1 MEITFGKPYWE
12 EADIRQF
19 DQNVPDAEYVWH
31 RDNEDR
37 EIEILDGEGWQFQ
50 IDKCL
55 PWLLKKG
62 MIFDIKK
69 EEYHRLIKGV
79 TLADFAK
86 QQGEQ
91 ILTLINRVDKIEDLV
106 KVNNSTVIIINK
118 LFWIVM
124 AAAAAGVAGMFFIQ

>member
-1 MEITFGKPYWE
+1 VVEITFGKPYWE
-12 EADIRQF
+12 EADIRHF

-62 MIFDIKK
+62 MIFDVKK
-69 EEYHRLIKGV
+69 EEYHRLIKGA
-79 TLADFAK
+79 TPLK
-86 QQGEQ
+86 C
-91 ILTLINRVDKIEDLV
+91 RVYKYGKPD
-106 KVNNSTVIIINK
+106 S
-118 LFWIVM
+118 
-124 AAAAAGVAGMFFIQ
+124 